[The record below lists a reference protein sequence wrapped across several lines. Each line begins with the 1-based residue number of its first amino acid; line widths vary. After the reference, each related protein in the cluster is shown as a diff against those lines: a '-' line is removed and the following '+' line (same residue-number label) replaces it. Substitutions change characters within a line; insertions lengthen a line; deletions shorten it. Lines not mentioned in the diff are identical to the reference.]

1 MLEPVVREF
10 FTSDTFV
17 DDYEDGVQQFGRVL
31 QNIEDPDIFL
41 ADLNTLLEG
50 DTISTTTLNMA
61 SYDEFDSILVGLD
74 RLLHIRKEGDIGP
87 FLEHL
92 NFDWL
97 VSVWG
102 GEPLDVRMLY
112 NGRILLRNHTS
123 CTRTRLRQCHRRI

>member
-74 RLLHIRKEGDIGP
+74 GSITLLSQPSSGAG
-87 FLEHL
+87 HL
-92 NFDWL
+92 
-97 VSVWG
+97 
-102 GEPLDVRMLY
+102 
-112 NGRILLRNHTS
+112 GRR
-123 CTRTRLRQCHRRI
+123 